1 MTHTTTEGEVMVH
14 QYKVQ
19 DEEGQYLLNLYNY
32 QDAVKL
38 CKDLTKRTKKPHHVY
53 GYDDVTLR
61 YVLLYS
67 AF

>member
-1 MTHTTTEGEVMVH
+1 MIHTTTEGEVTVH

-19 DEEGQYLLNLYNY
+19 DEEGKYLLNLYDY
-32 QDAVKL
+32 QNAVAL
-38 CKDLTKRTKKPHHVY
+38 AKDLTKRTKKPHHVY

-67 AF
+67 AY